1 MSTPTKLI
9 AELANLPKFFEE
21 QKQCNLDS
29 DAMSELMRAQATC
42 ISAKIRSLIE
52 CDLRSAT
59 ELTKAV
65 HGVGWD
71 KETTA
76 KLATLVNE
84 MKNKLEDGNPNA
96 RRPNQKCSSFNM
108 YLTDIEYTTLAD
120 SMTPWSAKFAVV
132 KKRCFF
138 IGLLLPSEK
147 TKGHILECIYVANG
161 LPLEKGK
168 DWFAHLNNIK
178 EALAPLG
185 TVKYPF
191 EFMTEF
197 PLSPKDLPSETY
209 KHAYETDPPSMKE
222 YRELTFGTVRQSST
236 AYKRAHTG
244 AEEAESQLALNK
256 KSPPMLNL
264 CAPSA
269 TDPNQFMA
277 EACRQIGAQMLLQGM
292 MKGLPST
299 SAGMDPYNMLQC
311 LRSSADAGAS
321 SASHLPEPKGS
332 RSAAEP
338 TGAAEPK
345 AGVRADDSAGTFPMA
360 PPAVDEK
367 AGACADDSD
376 ASEESAAERLRTKA
390 TGKGKAAGRM
400 PRPAASASAAKRPA
414 SAAPSSGDAD
424 PPPMKKAKEAK
435 KGGVTESDLPK
446 GFKLNLKEFLSKSVA
461 AKYPSKGAYTSK
473 LYAEGGKQARDKQ
486 LSSDDV
492 KLAQKVAHSIG
503 SSFWANCG
511 L

>member
-9 AELANLPKFFEE
+9 AELAKLPKFFEE

-42 ISAKIRSLIE
+42 ISAKIKSLIE

-84 MKNKLEDGNPNA
+84 MKNQLEDGNPNA

-222 YRELTFGTVRQSST
+222 YRELTFGT
-236 AYKRAHTG
+236 
-244 AEEAESQLALNK
+244 SQLALNK

-264 CAPSA
+264 RAPSA

-299 SAGMDPYNMLQC
+299 SAGMDPYNMLH
-311 LRSSADAGAS
+311 AGQ
-321 SASHLPEPKGS
+321 
-332 RSAAEP
+332 
-338 TGAAEPK
+338 
-345 AGVRADDSAGTFPMA
+345 FPMA
-360 PPAVDEK
+360 PPAVDER

-376 ASEESAAERLRTKA
+376 ASEESAAGRLRTKA

-400 PRPAASASAAKRPA
+400 PRPAASAAAAKRPA

-446 GFKLNLKEFLSKSVA
+446 GSKLNLKEFLSKRVA
-461 AKYPSKGAYTSK
+461 AKYPSKGACTSK
-473 LYAEGGKQARDKQ
+473 LYTEGGKQARDEK

-492 KLAQKVAHSIG
+492 KLAQKVAYGIG
-503 SSFWANCG
+503 SSFWVNSG

>member
-42 ISAKIRSLIE
+42 ISAK
-52 CDLRSAT
+52 
-59 ELTKAV
+59 
-65 HGVGWD
+65 
-71 KETTA
+71 
-76 KLATLVNE
+76 N
-84 MKNKLEDGNPNA
+84 
-96 RRPNQKCSSFNM
+96 RRPNQKCSSFNL
-108 YLTDIEYTTLAD
+108 YLTDIEYTILAD
-120 SMTPWSAKFAVV
+120 SMTPWSAKFASV
-132 KKRCFF
+132 KKRCLF

-244 AEEAESQLALNK
+244 AEEAESQL
-256 KSPPMLNL
+256 
-264 CAPSA
+264 
-269 TDPNQFMA
+269 FMA

-311 LRSSADAGAS
+311 FRSSAGAGAS

-345 AGVRADDSAGTFPMA
+345 AGVRADDSAGTFPMP

-367 AGACADDSD
+367 AGACAGDSD

-435 KGGVTESDLPK
+435 QGGVTESDLPK